1 MRGVMRSPCPVA
13 PSTRESAENLT
24 NHNEAELQRRC
35 QERQQEIND
44 MQEVLETKI
53 QLLQEVGAR
62 PVGQLGSSQRTMI
75 RTNFIHMQYIYVTNI
90 YKKENCTV
98 YSLIC
103 VCAGVMLITKNDDH
117 NKPSLYLFISIFI

>member
-1 MRGVMRSPCPVA
+1 MNQKINKHDALGNDTPVCFHSA
-13 PSTRESAENLT
+13 SESAENLT

-62 PVGQLGSSQRTMI
+62 HAHSGSWAHQ
-75 RTNFIHMQYIYVTNI
+75 
-90 YKKENCTV
+90 K
-98 YSLIC
+98 
-103 VCAGVMLITKNDDH
+103 
-117 NKPSLYLFISIFI
+117 YL